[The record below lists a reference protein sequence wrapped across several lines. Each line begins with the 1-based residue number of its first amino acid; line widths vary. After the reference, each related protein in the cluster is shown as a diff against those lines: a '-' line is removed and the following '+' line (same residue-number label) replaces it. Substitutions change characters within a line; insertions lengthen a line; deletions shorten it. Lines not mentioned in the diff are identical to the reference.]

1 MFVTKKRCRC
11 FRKQSHI
18 ETCKERF
25 RELEY
30 LGFEFGEFGFAVNHV
45 YFQVNI
51 PKKVSIE
58 DIEIILK
65 SETSKKDF

>member
-1 MFVTKKRCRC
+1 
-11 FRKQSHI
+11 
-18 ETCKERF
+18 
-25 RELEY
+25 LEY